1 MNKKDVKAILIRM
14 ETKENVEAVK
24 YILGKID
31 LKEEKEIQQILKQIG
46 DSEQAIKEFWQKTID
61 EIMKTIN
68 ARQAAN
74 NLLGRIIEGAEI
86 EASQEEIGNTAQL
99 MRRRT

>member
-46 DSEQAIKEFWQKTID
+46 DSEQAIKEK
-61 EIMKTIN
+61 
-68 ARQAAN
+68 
-74 NLLGRIIEGAEI
+74 
-86 EASQEEIGNTAQL
+86 
-99 MRRRT
+99 